1 MQQPHENIAL
11 AFVRFLIDKQFL
23 AAYQLLS
30 ASAQLTISL
39 ADLEK
44 NYLAMV
50 GYFKTPANLVKVI
63 EFLSDWP
70 GQLFNDL
77 AWVYVSID
85 NKSSDA
91 EAVSVTLERCQAN
104 AEKSVTI
111 KSIEWGRP

>member
-1 MQQPHENIAL
+1 MQQPRENIAL
-11 AFVRFLIDKQFL
+11 AFAQFLIDKQFL

-30 ASAQLTISL
+30 ASAQLKISL

-50 GYFKTPANLVKVI
+50 GYFKTPANHVEVI
-63 EFLSDWP
+63 EVLSDWP
-70 GQLFNDL
+70 SKVVDDL

-85 NKSSDA
+85 NKISDA
-91 EAVSVTLERCQAN
+91 EAVRVTLESCQAN

-111 KSIEWGRP
+111 RSIEWGRP